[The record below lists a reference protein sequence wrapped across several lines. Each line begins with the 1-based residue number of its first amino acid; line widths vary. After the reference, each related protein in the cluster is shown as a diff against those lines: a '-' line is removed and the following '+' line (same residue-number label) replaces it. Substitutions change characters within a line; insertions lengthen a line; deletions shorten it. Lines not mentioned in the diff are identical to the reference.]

1 VQRTP
6 EHGTWPLRTDF
17 TIHPGIGFKGAV
29 QAEEAK
35 QLTKFLANLP
45 PANPSGQDYVIITG
59 DFNSDPTS
67 EAIGTAPPLQCCRS
81 CNNLPHP
88 LPGNMLK
95 GDQIELTDS
104 WPHCSYGVRSLLPVV
119 VAPAMLSRLIL
130 VHPRMASHST
140 VPTRPSVST
149 MHSTPPA
156 DPATT
161 R

>member
-1 VQRTP
+1 MDTGSQKIWFGTTHLGTVTDNCAN
-6 EHGTWPLRTDF
+6 EHQNTARGHCALISPST
-17 TIHPGIGFKGAV
+17 HPGIGFKGAV

-104 WPHCSYGVRSLLPVV
+104 WPHCSYGVHSLLPL
-119 VAPAMLSRLIL
+119 LSLQQCS
-130 VHPRMASHST
+130 AG
-140 VPTRPSVST
+140 
-149 MHSTPPA
+149 
-156 DPATT
+156 
-161 R
+161 